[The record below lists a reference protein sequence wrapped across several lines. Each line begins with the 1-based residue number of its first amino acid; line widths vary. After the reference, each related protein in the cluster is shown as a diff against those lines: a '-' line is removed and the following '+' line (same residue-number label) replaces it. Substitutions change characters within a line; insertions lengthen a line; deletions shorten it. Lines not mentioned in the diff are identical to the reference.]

1 VLRTALR
8 LIDAAEPGSFSMRQL
23 ADELG
28 VGVMTLYGY
37 VRDKEELYEAV
48 TALASSEVK
57 GDPVTDGPWYEE
69 VSSAA
74 RELHGLCRR
83 HPNLVST
90 LLMDRKPHPGLF
102 RARQRIFNALHDAGF
117 PTPVA
122 VHALG
127 ACSSYALGSAIAETS
142 EAVRHLPA
150 RIREEGTRELPG
162 LSAVTDEHTAHLG
175 PDSFE
180 YGLSL
185 LIRSL
190 RAEHAEL

>member
-8 LIDAAEPGSFSMRQL
+8 LIDACEPGSFSMRRL

-37 VRDKEELYEAV
+37 VRDKDELYEAV
-48 TALASSEVK
+48 TALASSEVE
-57 GDPVTDGPWYEE
+57 GDPIDEAPWYEE
-69 VSSAA
+69 VCTAA
-74 RELHGLCRR
+74 RELYGLCRR

-90 LLMDRKPHPGLF
+90 LLTDRKPHPGLF
-102 RARQRIFNALHDAGF
+102 RTRERIFNALHDAGF

-122 VHALG
+122 VLALR
-127 ACSSYALGSAIAETS
+127 ACSSYVLGSAVAENS
-142 EAVRHLPA
+142 AAVRHLPE
-150 RIREEGTRELPG
+150 RIWDEDAHELPG
-162 LSAVTDEHTAHLG
+162 FSAVTDDHAAHAG
-175 PDSFE
+175 TDSFE

-190 RAEHAEL
+190 RAGLAEL